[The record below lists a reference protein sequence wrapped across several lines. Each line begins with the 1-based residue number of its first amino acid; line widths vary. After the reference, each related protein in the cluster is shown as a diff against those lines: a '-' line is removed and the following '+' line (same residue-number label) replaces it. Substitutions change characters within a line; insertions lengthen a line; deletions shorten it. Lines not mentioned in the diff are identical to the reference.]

1 MEHRK
6 EAILYVISKQ
16 ESCRLYYWSKD
27 GWVVVGFEC
36 MAVVR
41 RIFV

>member
-1 MEHRK
+1 
-6 EAILYVISKQ
+6 
-16 ESCRLYYWSKD
+16 LYYWSKD